1 MAGEGGTIARLAT
14 AAGAETAPF
23 LAPQHL
29 LAANRLEALIRRA
42 GLVQRVTMS
51 YDPTRIGRQKG
62 TGGEGISETGLDA
75 RRRLNQLATTLPP
88 DCWSVLFD
96 VCGLGK
102 GLQTIET
109 EHSWPR
115 RSAKL
120 VLRIA
125 LSQLAAAWGLEGL
138 AKGEESGRG
147 RAWLPERL
155 PIVPPLEG

>member
-1 MAGEGGTIARLAT
+1 MSGEGGTIARLGT
-14 AAGAETAPF
+14 AGAGSAPF
-23 LAPQHL
+23 LAPQHV
-29 LAANRLEALIRRA
+29 LAANRLEALIRSA

-62 TGGEGISETGLDA
+62 TGGEGISESRLDA
-75 RRRLNQLATTLPP
+75 RRRLNQLAMALPP

-96 VCGLGK
+96 VCGLDK

-109 EHSWPR
+109 ERGWPR

-125 LSQLAAAWGLEGL
+125 LSQLAAAWGLEGAAQGAENGRSRGWL
-138 AKGEESGRG
+138 A
-147 RAWLPERL
+147 ERL
-155 PIVPPLEG
+155 PIVPPLVG

>member
-1 MAGEGGTIARLAT
+1 MAGDGATIARLAIGG
-14 AAGAETAPF
+14 AGTTPF
-23 LAPQHL
+23 LAPQHV

-51 YDPTRIGRQKG
+51 YDPARIGRQPG
-62 TGGEGISETGLDA
+62 AGGDGISETGLDA
-75 RRRLNQLATTLPP
+75 RRRLNQLATTLPA

-109 EHSWPR
+109 ERGWPR

-125 LSQLAAAWGLEGL
+125 LSQLAAAWGLEGV
-138 AKGEESGRG
+138 AKGGDCGRA

-155 PIVPPLEG
+155 PIVPPLGG